1 MWLGDTVIDMK
12 EVDVHLHWNMVLLTE
27 HGLKL
32 FLMRYCKPK
41 AFNVAKYFGIKIEHC
56 LSASKKL
63 DALGQIMQA
72 FNGKEMIHQFGAE
85 KYWPI
90 LFKV

>member
-1 MWLGDTVIDMK
+1 
-12 EVDVHLHWNMVLLTE
+12 
-27 HGLKL
+27 
-32 FLMRYCKPK
+32 MRYCKPK

-63 DALGQIMQA
+63 DALAQIMQA

-85 KYWPI
+85 KY
-90 LFKV
+90 